1 MVEAEVRSSVGSEA
15 AQMVMALLQLDPTAR
30 PSAAQ
35 ALYAP
40 FVEAQTEALCS
51 RLGEFSC
58 T

>member
-1 MVEAEVRSSVGSEA
+1 MRSSVGSEA